1 MPPPKPK
8 YYSPPKNKLIVEKRI
23 IDGIMRK
30 VETYNGKVAR
40 VYDDDW
46 KLIEDR
52 SGKLKVTL
60 PTPPL
65 VPRAKQENNKQ
76 ENKLDDTPPQED
88 EPKEESPILEIPSFT
103 STSTQVDEKM
113 MNGTGGGLQIIP
125 EDDVAKPGGID
136 INEQLKLSDKQL
148 TADRTVS
155 NKLSNEQLTADR
167 TVSNKLSIENVK
179 EEKVDAPKV
188 EDIPKSESP
197 EIDSPKIEET
207 PKIEGTTDSLLSRQL
222 DNVINIQDISNKV
235 DIPKIEPQK
244 EVPKVEILK
253 ETPKKTN
260 VPKEAQEMGVPGVPI
275 KKMENR
281 IEKLIDKKIP
291 GLIDKKTSS
300 TQTIITNDKTKVS
313 DKLIGL
319 TEVTKAEQQKK
330 PIEYKVTKENKNM
343 VEELLEEYKREQWAK
358 KRDFDKN
365 IEDMARVASENKDQI
380 KEISQKIE
388 GVSGKVGE
396 VEEKIGGLQD
406 DIKDRFGTVQERFG
420 ALQEK
425 LGDMKKPVTETLGEL
440 CTGVDCIKTDLKKS
454 QEYQQS
460 YQQTL
465 EKQLEGKFGELSERL
480 QKLEEPSYVCDNC
493 GADSIKPLSSFCPNC
508 GAPIHSWTDPE
519 TGNPVS
525 GWAPFW
531 KRTARQSEFQ

>member
-113 MNGTGGGLQIIP
+113 MNGTGGGLQIMP

-136 INEQLKLSDKQL
+136 IDKQPMS
-148 TADRTVS
+148 TEVDR
-155 NKLSNEQLTADR
+155 
-167 TVSNKLSIENVK
+167 KLSIENVK

-188 EDIPKSESP
+188 EDIPKSEPP

-207 PKIEGTTDSLLSRQL
+207 PKIEGTTDSILSRQL
-222 DNVINIQDISNKV
+222 DKVINIQDISNKV
-235 DIPKIEPQK
+235 DIPKIEIQK
-244 EVPKVEILK
+244 ETSKVSAPK

-260 VPKEAQEMGVPGVPI
+260 VPNDAQEMGIPGVPT

-291 GLIDKKTSS
+291 GLIDKKIPS
-300 TQTIITNDKTKVS
+300 TQTITTNDKTKAS
-313 DKLIGL
+313 DKLIGP
-319 TEVTKAEQQKK
+319 TEIIKAEQQKK
-330 PIEYKVTKENKNM
+330 PIEDKITKENKNM

-406 DIKDRFGTVQERFG
+406 DIKDRFGTVQERFGTVQERFG

>member
-1 MPPPKPK
+1 MPLSKPK
-8 YYSPPKNKLIVEKRI
+8 YYSPPKNKLVVEKRI

-46 KLIEDR
+46 KLLEDR
-52 SGKLKVTL
+52 SKKLKITL
-60 PTPPL
+60 PTLPL
-65 VPRAKQENNKQ
+65 VPRVRQ
-76 ENKLDDTPPQED
+76 ENKLDDAPPQEYI
-88 EPKEESPILEIPSFT
+88 PKEESPILEIPSFT
-103 STSTQVDEKM
+103 LTSTQVDEKM
-113 MNGTGGGLQIIP
+113 MSGTGGGLQIIP
-125 EDDVAKPGGID
+125 EDEVAKPVYTDID
-136 INEQLKLSDKQL
+136 QL

-155 NKLSNEQLTADR
+155 NKLST
-167 TVSNKLSIENVK
+167 ENVKNINHSNMSKVLSK
-179 EEKVDAPKV
+179 EEKVEAPKI
-188 EDIPKSESP
+188 EDIPKSEP
-197 EIDSPKIEET
+197 QEIDLPKVEET
-207 PKIEGTTDSLLSRQL
+207 LKIEGTTDSLLSQQL
-222 DNVINIQDISNKV
+222 DKVINIQDTSNKV
-235 DIPKIEPQK
+235 DIPRIEHQK

-260 VPKEAQEMGVPGVPI
+260 VPKETQEMGVPGVPI

-281 IEKLIDKKIP
+281 IEKNRIEK
-291 GLIDKKTSS
+291 LIDKKTPS
-300 TQTIITNDKTKVS
+300 TQTITTNDKTKVS

-330 PIEYKVTKENKNM
+330 PIEDKIIKENRNM

-358 KRDFDKN
+358 KRDFEKN

-388 GVSGKVGE
+388 GVTGKVGG

-406 DIKDRFGTVQERFG
+406 NIQERFG
-420 ALQEK
+420 TIQERFGTLQER
-425 LGDMKKPVTETLGEL
+425 LGDIKKPVTETLGEL

-454 QEYQQS
+454 QEHQQS

-493 GADSIKPLSSFCPNC
+493 GADSIRPLSSFCPNC

-531 KRTARQSEFQ
+531 KRTGRQSEFQ